1 MINEIILLKTITF
14 LKSDCLMFDRKV
26 IIPSVEGLHYY
37 MLKKTLKTIM
47 RFTIALPVNTQ
58 T

>member
-1 MINEIILLKTITF
+1 
-14 LKSDCLMFDRKV
+14 MFDRKV